1 MKYVITFVIMLLA
14 DMANARAQDV
24 YNYVLNNATNLVNSP
39 TSGFTQTQIAQFK
52 RTALIYLKQ
61 KAFEQQGTVTA
72 EFLNTQAFYLSE
84 FIALFFDEI
93 LKSKKLDE
101 EKRRERILLFMDA
114 SVSNPLFV
122 DLDEGMTMSFIT
134 SGGEI
139 TPFCLNTDWEKAY
152 MAAKSQLHN
161 KPVAYFDTKVQP
173 QTHHVTL

>member
-14 DMANARAQDV
+14 NMAKARAQDV
-24 YNYVLNNATNLVNSP
+24 YNYVLNNATNIVNSP

-61 KAFEQQGTVTA
+61 KAFEQRDTVTV

-93 LKSKKLDE
+93 IKSKKLDE

-152 MAAKSQLHN
+152 LAAKSQIRH
-161 KPVAYFDTKVQP
+161 KPAAYIERKP
-173 QTHHVTL
+173 QCYTYPTVL